1 MNRHEF
7 VIAGPNDAARA
18 LAWIFLVAAVM
29 VLTADVTRAVVGHG
43 SVDDVL
49 AAHWNELSPSTLAVA
64 AAFVQRSLH
73 PKLWD
78 PVMVRLLILPTWM
91 LLGAIGALFA
101 VLARRK
107 ARTNIFAN

>member
-1 MNRHEF
+1 MTLL
-7 VIAGPNDAARA
+7 RA
-18 LAWIFLVAAVM
+18 LAWIFMVAAVV
-29 VLTADVTRAVVGHG
+29 VLTADVTRAVIGHG
-43 SVDDVL
+43 SVMTSSL
-49 AAHWNELSPSTLAVA
+49 AHWNELSPSTLAAA

-78 PVMVRLLILPTWM
+78 PVLVRILILPTWM

-107 ARTNIFAN
+107 AQTNIFAN